1 MVIRGFKTMEM
12 EKCWIWV
19 YQVICIY
26 GKGMFPQI
34 VFCVFCV
41 FSVAQ
46 RRGIF
51 PSRRHDDDDDDGAT
65 SRRRH
70 DKRKPL
76 LTDNA
81 VAPHRT
87 APTACSALP
96 GQRTAGQRRWTGDEG
111 GLGLDKGDGFDVYLK
126 MSYKTNCGVCLCG
139 LGWLMAGL
147 LSGKRGSLEL
157 AGENFGRRASGRC

>member
-1 MVIRGFKTMEM
+1 MGISGNMH
-12 EKCWIWV
+12 IWERHV
-19 YQVICIY
+19 SSNSILCILC
-26 GKGMFPQI
+26 I
-34 VFCVFCV
+34 FCCAAARD
-41 FSVAQ
+41 FS
-46 RRGIF
+46 IT
-51 PSRRHDDDDDDGAT
+51 T
-65 SRRRH
+65 SRRRRRRRR
-70 DKRKPL
+70 DVATTSRQKKAIVDRQRCC
-76 LTDNA
+76 T
-81 VAPHRT
+81 APHRT

>member
-87 APTACSALP
+87 APHLPPALP
-96 GQRTAGQRRWTGDEG
+96 CLDSEQPANVDGLATREVWAWT
-111 GLGLDKGDGFDVYLK
+111 KV
-126 MSYKTNCGVCLCG
+126 MV
-139 LGWLMAGL
+139 LM
-147 LSGKRGSLEL
+147 
-157 AGENFGRRASGRC
+157 CT